1 MVGRRHFG
9 ATFARPV
16 LLLLL
21 LDSCSY
27 VSCSGPL
34 SPHPLPEPLASPLT
48 SLDSY
53 PLNDPLR
60 SLALTQ
66 ALLSLDLGAH
76 VLNSQ
81 LLRES
86 IGLGISPRSGNHVLR
101 KFIQKCNIH
110 ITYMYVLYRS
120 AFYFPIF
127 QQGSRRK
134 WYNVCTYMCVGKYVS
149 DAPFGFLLKNCK
161 IKRSRGTTNEAESG
175 IICENEK

>member
-86 IGLGISPRSGNHVLR
+86 IGLGISPGSGNHVLR
-101 KFIQKCNIH
+101 KFIKKCNILH
-110 ITYMYVLYRS
+110 TCMYSTAVH
-120 AFYFPIF
+120 FIF
-127 QQGSRRK
+127 QFFSREAEESG
-134 WYNVCTYMCVGKYVS
+134 NVCTYMCVGKYVS